1 LEALLIEGLNAYI
14 RYHDLT
20 GDEPALVFI
29 HGLGSASSSWFP
41 RILRHSILATRRAV
55 LVDLLGFG
63 FSDRPSKFRYSME
76 DHADTVASLL
86 DHLNLKRCAVIG
98 HSMGGSIATVLATA
112 RPDLV
117 SNLIVAEGNLDP
129 GPGTVSGPITAQTE
143 EQFTKNGYAAFLRG
157 VISEGWADY
166 AGTVQASDPRAMHR
180 NAVSLIAERHPTFR
194 EQLLALSIP
203 RTFIF
208 GESSLGEASL
218 GENTT
223 AHPDVQQLSKD
234 RIRVEIVENAGHDM
248 MSDNPD
254 GFAQAI
260 AKSLFLQGFDR

>member
-1 LEALLIEGLNAYI
+1 MEALLIEGLNAYI
-14 RYHDLT
+14 RYNDLP

-41 RILRHSILATRRAV
+41 RILRHSLLATRRAV

-63 FSDRPSKFRYSME
+63 FSDHPSKFRYSME

-86 DHLNLKRCAVIG
+86 DYLDLERCAVIG
-98 HSMGGSIATVLATA
+98 HSMGGSIAIVLATT

-129 GPGTVSGPITAQTE
+129 GPGSVSGPITAQTE
-143 EQFTKNGYAAFLRG
+143 EQFMKNGYAAFLRG

-180 NAVSLIAERHPTFR
+180 SAVSLIAEQHPTFR

-208 GESSLGEASL
+208 GEASLGEASL
-218 GENTT
+218 GKKNI
-223 AHPDVQQLSKD
+223 AHPDVQRLSND

-260 AKSLFLQGFDR
+260 AKSLLL

>member
-14 RYHDLT
+14 RYHDLP

-41 RILRHSILATRRAV
+41 RILRHPLLSTRRVILA
-55 LVDLLGFG
+55 DLLGFG

-76 DHADTVASLL
+76 DHTNTVASLL
-86 DHLNLKRCAVIG
+86 GHLNLKGCAVIG
-98 HSMGGSIATVLATA
+98 HSMGGSIAIVLATT

-129 GPGTVSGPITAQTE
+129 GPGSVSGPITAQTE
-143 EQFTKNGYAAFLRG
+143 EQFMKNGYAAFLRG
-157 VISEGWADY
+157 VTSGGWTDY
-166 AGTVQASDPRAMHR
+166 AGTVQASDPRAMYR
-180 NAVSLIAERHPTFR
+180 SAVSLIEDRQPTFR

-208 GESSLGEASL
+208 GERNLPS
-218 GENTT
+218 
-223 AHPDVQQLSKD
+223 PDVGALSAQG
-234 RIRVEIVENAGHDM
+234 INVLVVENSGHDIM
-248 MSDNPD
+248 AENPD
-254 GFAQAI
+254 GFAEVI
-260 AKSLFLQGFDR
+260 VRGIC

>member
-14 RYHDLT
+14 RYHDLP

-41 RILRHSILATRRAV
+41 RILRYPGIATRRAV

-63 FSDRPSKFRYSME
+63 FSDRSSKFWYSME

-86 DHLNLKRCAVIG
+86 DHLDLEHCAVIG
-98 HSMGGSIATVLATA
+98 HSMGGSIAIVLATT

-117 SNLIVAEGNLDP
+117 SKLIIAEGNLDS
-129 GPGTVSGPITAQTE
+129 GPGSVSRPITAQTE
-143 EQFTKNGYAAFLRG
+143 EQFMKNGYAAFLRG
-157 VISEGWADY
+157 IISEGWTDY
-166 AGTVQASDPRAMHR
+166 AGTVQSSDPCAMHR
-180 NAVSLIAERHPTFR
+180 SAVSLIGKREPTFR
-194 EQLLALSIP
+194 EQLLSLSIP

-208 GESSLGEASL
+208 GQKTLPS
-218 GENTT
+218 
-223 AHPDVQQLSKD
+223 PDVEVLSAQGINV
-234 RIRVEIVENAGHDM
+234 RIVENSGHDM

-254 GFAQAI
+254 GFAEAI
-260 AKSLFLQGFDR
+260 VGAIS

>member
-1 LEALLIEGLNAYI
+1 MEALLIEGLNAYI
-14 RYHDLT
+14 RYHDLP
-20 GDEPALVFI
+20 GNEPALVFI

-41 RILRHSILATRRAV
+41 RILRHSLLATRRAV

-98 HSMGGSIATVLATA
+98 HSMGGSIAIVLATT
-112 RPDLV
+112 RPALV

-129 GPGTVSGPITAQTE
+129 GPGSVSGPVTAQTE
-143 EQFTKNGYAAFLRG
+143 GQFIRNGYAAFLRG
-157 VISEGWADY
+157 VISEGWVDY

-180 NAVSLIAERHPTFR
+180 SAVSLIAERHPTFR

-208 GESSLGEASL
+208 GEASLAKARLTEARLGEK
-218 GENTT
+218 NIT
-223 AHPDVQQLSKD
+223 HPDVQRLSND

-260 AKSLFLQGFDR
+260 AKSF

>member
-1 LEALLIEGLNAYI
+1 LEALLIEDLNAYI
-14 RYHDLT
+14 RYHDLP

-41 RILRHSILATRRAV
+41 SILRHPLLGTKRAI

-76 DHADTVASLL
+76 DHADTVALLL
-86 DHLNLKRCAVIG
+86 DHLNLKRCTVIG
-98 HSMGGSIATVLATA
+98 HSMGGSIAIVLAAT

-117 SNLIVAEGNLDP
+117 SNLIIAEGNLDP
-129 GPGTVSGPITAQTE
+129 GPGSVSGPITAQTE
-143 EQFTKNGYAAFLRG
+143 EQFMKNGYAAFLRG
-157 VISEGWADY
+157 VISKGWADY
-166 AGTVQASDPRAMHR
+166 AGTVQSSDPRAMHR
-180 NAVSLIAERHPTFR
+180 SAVSLIAERHPTFR
-194 EQLLALSIP
+194 EQLLALSIL

-208 GESSLGEASL
+208 GEASL
-218 GENTT
+218 GEKNIV
-223 AHPDVQQLSKD
+223 HPDVQRLSND
-234 RIRVEIVENAGHDM
+234 RIRVEIVKNAGHDM

-260 AKSLFLQGFDR
+260 AKSLPPQGLNY